1 MVEECNAAVSRWF
14 SRWLIHVKLNRGTLG
29 FVYDPYRRFSCHWML
44 RKKKR
49 KIDESNRDWREG
61 TNVGVSS
68 RPWTLRF
75 RVVPLEIHAS
85 PVAATAVRW
94 RTLAKLFRNMYKVI
108 VNTRHARYTWS
119 HYTQENDTEHVAPV
133 AVVLLFC
140 SVCLEWRR
148 KRRSGHISRNFHLCQ
163 NEPFASRLSRE
174 YRYFALLVIRLCD
187 TLENVRMKQ
196 GFEVENKI
204 AGWEEKREWSERET
218 KQLGTRIPYTRT
230 HTFRDHT
237 LTTTNHW
244 IR

>member
-1 MVEECNAAVSRWF
+1 MIHIDGLLVSGCF
-14 SRWLIHVKLNRGTLG
+14 EKK
-29 FVYDPYRRFSCHWML
+29 
-44 RKKKR
+44 KKKR
-49 KIDESNRDWREG
+49 KIYEGNRDWGEG

-119 HYTQENDTEHVAPV
+119 HYTPENDTEHVAPIRSFSYSV
-133 AVVLLFC
+133 PFVWNGGENGAAAISRETFTSARTSRSRRGCPANIDILLFWSFGC
-140 SVCLEWRR
+140 A
-148 KRRSGHISRNFHLCQ
+148 I
-163 NEPFASRLSRE
+163 
-174 YRYFALLVIRLCD
+174 
-187 TLENVRMKQ
+187 ENVRMKQ
-196 GFEVENKI
+196 DFEVEKKI
-204 AGWEEKREWSERET
+204 AGWEEKREWTERET

-237 LTTTNHW
+237 TTTTNHW